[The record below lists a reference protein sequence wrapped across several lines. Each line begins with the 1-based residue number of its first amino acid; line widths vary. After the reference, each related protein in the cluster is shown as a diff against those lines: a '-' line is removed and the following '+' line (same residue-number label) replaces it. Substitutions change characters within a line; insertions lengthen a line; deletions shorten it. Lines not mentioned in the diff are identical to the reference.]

1 MENNEVKIIFIGTPE
16 FGAIVLEELIKGG
29 YPPVLVVTSPDK
41 KVGRKQ
47 VIIPPPVKIV
57 AEKYNIPI
65 EQPVKVKD
73 IVSKI
78 KNMNPELIIV
88 AAFGQIFPKEILEIP
103 KYGCLNVHP
112 SLLPKYRGPSPAQ
125 FTILDGEKES
135 GVTIMLI
142 DDKIDHGPIV
152 SQRKMEVEEKE
163 TAQGLHD
170 KLALLGARLLIEIIP
185 KWIKKE
191 ITPEDQDETKT
202 TFTKILR
209 REDGKIDWQKPAETL
224 EREIRAYFPWPG
236 SYALWQDRGQTIKIK
251 IIKSRTLKSPDEKHY
266 PIGQVLIVPQN
277 EIGVQCGKDFLVV
290 EKLQMEG
297 KKEMTAEDFL
307 RGHPNFTGSIL
318 K

>member
-1 MENNEVKIIFIGTPE
+1 MEHNKVKIIFIGTPE

-47 VIIPPPVKIV
+47 VVTPPPVKIV
-57 AEKYNIPI
+57 AEKNKIPV
-65 EQPVKVKD
+65 EQPEKIKD
-73 IVSKI
+73 IITKI
-78 KNMNPELIIV
+78 KNINPDLIIV

-112 SLLPKYRGPSPAQ
+112 SLLPKYRGPSPTQ
-125 FTILDGEKES
+125 FTILNGEKKS

-152 SQRKMEVEEKE
+152 SQKEMEIEEKE

-170 KLALLGARLLIEIIP
+170 KLALLGAKLLSEIIP
-185 KWIKKE
+185 QWIKKE
-191 ITPEDQDETKT
+191 ITAKNQDETRA
-202 TFTKILR
+202 TFTKILK
-209 REDGKIDWQKPAETL
+209 REDGKIDWRKPAEVL
-224 EREIRAYFPWPG
+224 EREIRAYFSWPG
-236 SYALWQDRGQTIKIK
+236 NYAFWEDRGKTIKIK
-251 IIKSRTLKSPDEKHY
+251 IIKSRVLKSPEKERY
-266 PIGQVLIVPQN
+266 PIGQALIVPQN
-277 EIGVQCGKDFLVV
+277 EIGVQCGKDFLVI

-297 KKEMTAEDFL
+297 KNEMAAEDFL